1 MARWSKAN
9 STSLSDGEP
18 PTGDR
23 LIRPM
28 WAFSSIVP
36 QKWGGGFAFSLAMQK
51 SAVRCTKKGRP
62 NIHQQKHARVGP
74 GQSDVTGTKRALRLI
89 TPRKRG
95 STLYITN
102 HKKGIAP
109 VQLPPGRPKIEHLVE
124 HRAGE
129 RPLFRVFGKQPHG
142 GLKNA
147 PPCRESGMWK
157 FHTGLVTHKKPVTS
171 GEA

>member
-9 STSLSDGEP
+9 STALSSGEP

-23 LIRPM
+23 PIRPM

-89 TPRKRG
+89 TPQKREALCIYEPQKRD
-95 STLYITN
+95 S
-102 HKKGIAP
+102 
-109 VQLPPGRPKIEHLVE
+109 PGPTTSEATENRTFSRTQGGRRSLISGVWETTPWRPQK
-124 HRAGE
+124 RT
-129 RPLFRVFGKQPHG
+129 P
-142 GLKNA
+142 
-147 PPCRESGMWK
+147 
-157 FHTGLVTHKKPVTS
+157 
-171 GEA
+171 

>member
-9 STSLSDGEP
+9 STALSADET

-23 LIRPM
+23 PIRPM

-51 SAVRCTKKGRP
+51 SAVRCTKKG
-62 NIHQQKHARVGP
+62 KHFV
-74 GQSDVTGTKRALRLI
+74 
-89 TPRKRG
+89 
-95 STLYITN
+95 YTN
-102 HKKGIAP
+102 HRNEPQKGIAP

-129 RPLFRVFGKQPHG
+129 RPLFRVFGKQPPWG
-142 GLKNA
+142 PQKR

-171 GEA
+171 GEE